1 MSTILEDIKT
11 LVEVDA
17 EEDIYDT
24 QLLLIINGGIAYLRN
39 NGVPLSRI
47 DKNATI
53 NDWPKL
59 SEDDYPVVID
69 WLNYR
74 VLQNFDRTLML
85 SYSANTTNNF
95 IDYHMT
101 DLLYQLKV
109 RYEFDEVN

>member
-1 MSTILEDIKT
+1 MSTILGDVKT

-17 EEDIYDT
+17 EEDIYDA
-24 QLLLIINGGIAYLRN
+24 QLILIINGGIAYLKN
-39 NGVPLSRI
+39 NGIPVSRI
-47 DKNATI
+47 DDKTEVSNW
-53 NDWPKL
+53 NEL
-59 SEDDYPVVID
+59 SEDDYPVVLD

-101 DLLYQLKV
+101 ELLHQLKV
-109 RYEFDEVN
+109 RYDIDEVN

>member
-1 MSTILEDIKT
+1 MSTILGDIKT

-17 EEDIYDT
+17 DEDIYDA
-24 QLLLIINGGIAYLRN
+24 QLILIINGGIAYLRN
-39 NGVPLSRI
+39 NGVPVSKI
-47 DKNATI
+47 DKDTTA
-53 NDWPKL
+53 DGWPKL
-59 SEDDYPVVID
+59 SDDDYPVVLD

-109 RYEFDEVN
+109 RYEFNEVD